1 MSSHNEYRQ
10 FFMKAMEKF
19 NINSPSDLHSD
30 DQKKKFFN
38 YIDKNWKSTSEEA
51 EVYVDEIAEANA
63 FLKARAVAIW
73 EGNDEFEFNGKVYP
87 VIKVSEETE

>member
-10 FFMKAMEKF
+10 FFTKAMEKF

-51 EVYVDEIAEANA
+51 ELYVNEIAEANA
-63 FLKARAVAIW
+63 FLKARSVAIW
-73 EGNDEFEFNGKVYP
+73 EGNEEFEFNGKIYP
-87 VIKVSEETE
+87 VIKVQEETE